1 MSDGDKT
8 YTSILLPGARVA
20 LFTQDSES
28 KAAFLA
34 LQKDWRFARVELEV
48 HDGGITDAIGA
59 YQRAASPDLVMV
71 QTDTIDESFTANL
84 ETLAGACAEGTAA
97 IVVGPVNDV
106 NLYRRMIGMGVSDYL
121 VRPLKT
127 EPLGND
133 IAATLIEKIGA
144 TGSRLIA
151 MIGSKGGVGTTV
163 LAEGLA
169 WGLSDTMGQKT
180 FLMDAAAGWSSLSVG
195 MDFEPATTLAEAVRA
210 ASENNQDSLSRM
222 MFSASEKLTVLS
234 SGGDVMLDDIV
245 AADKF
250 EQLIDHLMVTY
261 PVIVMDLSAATPG
274 LKRMALARAHEIIL
288 ITAPTLPAVRAART
302 LLHEIKVLRGGS
314 DGDVDV
320 IINMSGLA
328 PKHEVTKAQIEEGL
342 ERKGLTVIPFDP
354 ALFLSTESEAKK
366 LGADKGGAAIVEK
379 MLPMARKVVAR
390 GGVETVVSED
400 SGEKKGGLG
409 GLLGKLK
416 VKG

>member
-20 LFTQDSES
+20 LFTKDGES

-34 LQKDWRFARVELEV
+34 LQKDWRFARVELQA
-48 HDGGITDAIGA
+48 HDGDINDAIGA
-59 YQRAASPDLVMV
+59 YQKTASPDLVLV
-71 QTDTIDESFTANL
+71 QTDTIDDGFTGSL
-84 ETLAGACAEGTAA
+84 ETLAGSCAEGTAA

-210 ASENNQDSLSRM
+210 AAEENQDSLSRM
-222 MFSASEKLTVLS
+222 MFAASEKLTVLS

-261 PVIVMDLSAATPG
+261 PVIVMDLSAATPA
-274 LKRMALARAHEIIL
+274 LKRTALTRAHEIIL
-288 ITAPTLPAVRAART
+288 VTTPTLPAVRAART
-302 LLHEIKVLRGGS
+302 LMHEIKVLRGGS
-314 DGDVDV
+314 EADTDIVV
-320 IINMSGLA
+320 NMTGLA

-342 ERKGLTVIPFDP
+342 DRKNVAAIPYDP

-379 MLPMARKVVAR
+379 MLPMARKVLAR
-390 GGVETVVSED
+390 GGPEAVSAND
-400 SGEKKGGLG
+400 ADDKKGGIG
-409 GLLGKLK
+409 GLLSKLK
-416 VKG
+416 SKG